1 MTVMLRKA
9 LWDIRWTAFW
19 FAAGGAGYTLLVALF
34 YPMVRENAKAFQS
47 LVSTYPKG
55 LLQALGYSDITS
67 FSGFMGVE
75 SLNLFWPIIIAV
87 FATLGGAALVA
98 KEVEDGTSEI
108 WLSIPATRWKLLLA
122 KMAAL
127 GIGLIACA
135 AACALIVELS
145 AVIDNVAV
153 RSAGLVAMA
162 VVMVVFLF
170 TIAAYSGLLSSFT
183 SSRGVAAGISLGIT
197 SLFYMMSI
205 VGGLSDQWK
214 RLKDF
219 TIFTAYQPQKALDSG
234 SVDVTALAILL
245 ALIIVCVVGALIVF
259 ERRDAV

>member
-34 YPMVRENAKAFQS
+34 YPMVKEQAKSFES

-55 LLQALGYSDITS
+55 LLQALGYTDITT
-67 FSGFMGVE
+67 FTGFMGVE

-98 KEVEDGTSEI
+98 KEIEDGTSEI
-108 WLSIPATRWKLLLA
+108 WLSIPTTRWKLLLA

-127 GIGLIACA
+127 GIGLIASA
-135 AACALIVELS
+135 AACAAIVAIS
-145 AVIDNVAV
+145 AAIDAAAV
-153 RSAGLVAMA
+153 TTSGLVAMA
-162 VVMVVFLF
+162 VVMVAFLF
-170 TIAAYSGLLSSFT
+170 TIAAYSGLLSSLT
-183 SSRGVAAGISLGIT
+183 SSRGIAAGVSLGIT
-197 SLFYMMSI
+197 SLFYAMWLI
-205 VGGLSDQWK
+205 GGLSNQWK

-219 TIFTAYQPQKALDSG
+219 TIFTAYQPQKALETS
-234 SVDVTALAILL
+234 SVDVMAVGVLL
-245 ALIIVCVVGALIVF
+245 ALTTVCVVIALMVF